1 MKMTYRQPASKWVE
15 ALPQG
20 NGRLGVMVFGGIAQ
34 ERLGL
39 NEDTL
44 WSGYPGN
51 HIIPGSYEH
60 VKKAQELILQG
71 DAQAAEEELRR
82 HVLGEFSENYEPLGD
97 LLLKFTGIDENN
109 ASDYQ
114 RTLNLMDGVSETRF
128 TVGETSYVRTTFVSH
143 PQQMICLRMTASQ
156 PVIAAEMTLTSQLRC
171 KVEAEGREL
180 VMTTRCP
187 SRSLP
192 SYHDTS
198 PEAIS
203 YDDAP
208 EHQGISAT
216 TILRAATDGRLK
228 AEDGKLTVD
237 GATWMELR
245 LVCRSNFEA
254 FDKFPGLSTV
264 DHSALA
270 YADLD
275 AAAEITFETLLHAHR
290 EDFLALMKRQS
301 IQIDGESHDD
311 LPTDERL
318 RRYSAGGEDASLP
331 ILLYQ
336 FGRYLLVSG
345 SRPGTQALN
354 LQGIWNDMMQPPWS
368 SNYTTNINTE
378 MNYWPAEICNIPGAH
393 EPLFDLMDRLSITGG
408 EVAREVFHARGA
420 TINHNTDLWG
430 LATPVG
436 LHSRGAAVYGW
447 FPVAY
452 GWLSGHLF
460 EHYIYTADQEF
471 LRERLLPV
479 VRNAAQFFI
488 DTVMEDE
495 AGYMTFRPATSPEH
509 RYIQDGNQ
517 VAIAGATTM
526 MDEIVREVLS
536 NYLTALEHLG
546 IDEPDADAARH
557 ILAHTPPLRVGSD
570 GRLMEWDGDYQ
581 ETEPQHRHMSPLC
594 GLFPGHL
601 INADSEERVLDAV
614 KNFLAYRGD
623 GGTGWSLGWKVNIW
637 ARLRDGDHALKLL
650 RRQLKLVD
658 TSEFDMVNGGG
669 SYMNLFCAH
678 PPFQIDGNF
687 AAASGVPRLLI
698 DSTLNE
704 LTILP
709 ALPVA
714 WRNVTAHGLR
724 GANGYT
730 VDLRVEDGRLT
741 YLKLISGSEKPTT
754 IRLGEKRMVLILAAG
769 EECLNPVELM

>member
-1 MKMTYRQPASKWVE
+1 MKMFYRQPAAMWVE
-15 ALPQG
+15 GLPQG
-20 NGRLGVMVFGGIAQ
+20 NGRLGIMGFGGVAK

-39 NEDTL
+39 NEDSL

-60 VKKAQELILQG
+60 IQKAKELILQG
-71 DAQAAEEELRR
+71 KPWEAEDELRE
-82 HVLGEFSENYEPLGD
+82 HVLGEFTENYEPLGD
-97 LLLKFTGIDENN
+97 LLLSFPGMTDD
-109 ASDYQ
+109 AVQDYL
-114 RTLNLMDGVSETRF
+114 RELNLVDGVATTTF
-128 TVGETSYVRTTFVSH
+128 AVNDVDYARTTFVSH
-143 PQQMICLRMTASQ
+143 PAQMVVLRMTASQ
-156 PVIAAEMTLTSQLRC
+156 PVLAAEMTLTSQLRHL
-171 KVEAEGREL
+171 VRAEGCEII
-180 VMTTRCP
+180 MTTRCP

-192 SYHDTS
+192 SYHDKS

-203 YDDAP
+203 YYDAP

-216 TILRAATDGRLK
+216 TILRAITDGQMK
-228 AEDGKLTVD
+228 AGNGSLTIM
-237 GATWMELR
+237 GATWLELR

-264 DHSALA
+264 DHAALA
-270 YADLD
+270 YKDLD
-275 AAAEITFETLLHAHR
+275 AAAHLSFAEMLSAHQT
-290 EDFLALMKRQS
+290 EFSALMNRQS
-301 IQIDGESHDD
+301 IEINGECHDE
-311 LPTDERL
+311 LPTDVRL
-318 RRYSAGGEDASLP
+318 RRYSDGAEDDSLP

-378 MNYWPAEICNIPGAH
+378 MNYWPAEICNIPGVH
-393 EPLFDLMDRLSITGG
+393 EPLFDLVDRLSITGG
-408 EVAREVFHARGA
+408 EVARVVFHARGA
-420 TINHNTDLWG
+420 VTNHNTDLWG

-436 LHSRGAAVYGW
+436 LHKQGAAVYGW
-447 FPVAY
+447 FPAAY

-460 EHYIYTADQEF
+460 EHYVYTADQAF
-471 LRERLLPV
+471 LRERALPV
-479 VRNAAQFFI
+479 LRNAAQFFI
-488 DTVMEDE
+488 DTVSEDKD
-495 AGYMTFRPATSPEH
+495 GYLTFRPAASPEH
-509 RYIQDGNQ
+509 SYFQDGKRLNL
-517 VAIAGATTM
+517 AGATTM
-526 MDEIVREVLS
+526 VDEIVREVLK

-546 IDEPDADAARH
+546 LDEPDAEAARH

-570 GRLMEWDGDYQ
+570 GRLMEWDGEYQ

-601 INADSEERVLDAV
+601 ITIDSEKRILDAV
-614 KNFLAYRGD
+614 KSYLAYRGD

-650 RRQLKLVD
+650 RRQLRLVE
-658 TSEFDMVNGGG
+658 TNECEMVNGGG
-669 SYMNLFCAH
+669 SYKNLLCAH

-687 AAASGVPRLLI
+687 AAASGVPRLLA
-698 DSTLNE
+698 DSALDE

-709 ALPVA
+709 ALPSA
-714 WRNVTAHGLR
+714 WRNVTASGLR

-730 VDLRVEDGRLT
+730 VDLKVENGRLT
-741 YLKLISGSEKPTT
+741 YLRLVSGSDKPTT
-754 IRLGEKRMVLILAAG
+754 IRLLSKRVTVTIPVG
-769 EECLNPVELM
+769 QEILNPVELM